1 MDPMTANWRVLL
13 TFGVLAGGA
22 VGSFLNVVAWRLP
35 RGQAVSHPPSAC
47 PHCGHRIRPWHN
59 LPVLGWLMLR
69 GRCHDCGEPIAARYP
84 LVEALCAGMWALLF
98 VDLLPAPHL
107 LAQPEQLIP
116 FFVYGLYF
124 SALLAIS
131 LVDLDHFIVPDSI
144 SLPLVPLGIGAVAL
158 LDHAGLGRIGFVD
171 SVFGAIVGGGSML
184 ALAFLGRL
192 AYGREAL
199 GMGDVKLMA
208 AIGAWQGL
216 HPALLLTVFGG
227 SLLGS
232 VVGLGSMAVRGRDRQ
247 AKLPF
252 GPFLCGAALL
262 AWLYGDVLWGLIHVA
277 PPG

>member
-13 TFGVLAGGA
+13 VFGVLVGGA
-22 VGSFLNVVAWRLP
+22 IGSFLNVVAWRLP
-35 RGQAVSHPPSAC
+35 RGESVTHPPSAC

-69 GRCHDCGEPIAARYP
+69 GRCHDCGEPISPRYP
-84 LVEALCAGMWALLF
+84 AVEALCAGLWVLLF
-98 VDLLPAPHL
+98 VDLIPDPSHL
-107 LAQPEQLIP
+107 TQPRDLLP
-116 FFVYGLYF
+116 FFAYGLYF

-158 LDHAGLGRIGFVD
+158 LDHWGVGRVD
-171 SVFGAIVGGGSML
+171 FPSSVFGAIVGGGSML
-184 ALAFLGRL
+184 ALALVGRL

-232 VVGLGSMAVRGRDRQ
+232 VVGIGNIAVHGRDRQ

-252 GPFLCGAALL
+252 GPFLCGAALV
-262 AWLYGDVLWGLIHVA
+262 AWIWGDVLWGLIV
-277 PPG
+277 PTP